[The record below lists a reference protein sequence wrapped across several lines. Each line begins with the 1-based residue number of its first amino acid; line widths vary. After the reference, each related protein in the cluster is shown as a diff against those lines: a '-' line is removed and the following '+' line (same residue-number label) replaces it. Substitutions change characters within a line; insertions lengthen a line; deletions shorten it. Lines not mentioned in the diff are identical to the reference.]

1 MVSYEYIE
9 RIVIGRLRSLGI
21 DLDQDE
27 RVKDR
32 FVKTVYN
39 NCALYAGEHFAEDNE
54 ILAFGFVNAFMDG
67 YEFSRL
73 SVNDVNSCDIL

>member
-1 MVSYEYIE
+1 MVNYEYIE

-21 DLDQDE
+21 ELDRNE
-27 RVKDR
+27 RLKDR

-54 ILAFGFVNAFMDG
+54 ILALGFVNAFMDG
-67 YEFSRL
+67 YTFAEL
-73 SVNDVNSCDIL
+73 TINDVNDSDIV